1 MKKFLLA
8 YIILYSGIFANPQV
22 SFIPKAEAIAQD
34 LSKYLKILEDTTNS
48 LEFQDVVAKPFSPLF
63 QSNMG
68 YSSSTF
74 WLKWEVENPY
84 PESRE
89 VVFVYESTVIDHL
102 SLYSLNQMSLIQETG
117 DRVPFSKRSIDYRN
131 PNFVLNL
138 PPNSKDTLYLK
149 ILSQSTI
156 PISIFAY
163 NVESLW
169 EKIIHEQLI
178 YGLYYGWM
186 LVMVFYNLFLYISA
200 RFKTYIFY
208 VLFIASLT
216 IFQFIL
222 NGFAFQYI
230 LKNSPVANNTL
241 LLVFMNLATI
251 TGILFSTHYLKTRQT
266 MQWFYRIYQIL
277 WIVGLILL
285 LCIFYFSYSLNIR
298 LATIYATVAAVA
310 ILVNG
315 ILSYLKEIKT
325 AKTFLIA
332 NLMLLIGVL
341 FYTFKSMG
349 VAPSNPLTNWMI
361 LVGSAL
367 QVGLLSLGLAERIK
381 ELSTDLNSRLFELDE
396 TNKKLSSSEN
406 RFKRLFNGIGDLIF
420 VLDDNWNFID
430 INRSITRHL
439 GFKPDEIIGKNL
451 LEIIYKSKNI
461 NNAYNR
467 LFIMEKLEE
476 LHDTKEPVDFYVEFS
491 QKYVMEPK
499 EFHVKLQY
507 VQLEDRME
515 ILGSAS
521 LVIDDIL
528 SRYLKQER
536 ITFEMDNYLRN
547 AEIISNKLTQH
558 LTKYTDPSTVLN
570 IKTSLREMIINAIEH
585 GNLNITYDEKT
596 QAMAEGNYL
605 QFIQKRQE
613 NPRYKNRIVT
623 IEYVLNPKMVAYRI
637 TDEGN
642 GFDVKKI
649 MKKKADHLNQE
660 LSQHGRGIIMTKDIF
675 DIVEYNDKGN
685 QVSLVKYFS

>member
-332 NLMLLIGVL
+332 NLILLIGVL

-349 VAPSNPLTNWMI
+349 VAPSNLLTNWMI

-570 IKTSLREMIINAIEH
+570 IKTCLREMIINAIEH